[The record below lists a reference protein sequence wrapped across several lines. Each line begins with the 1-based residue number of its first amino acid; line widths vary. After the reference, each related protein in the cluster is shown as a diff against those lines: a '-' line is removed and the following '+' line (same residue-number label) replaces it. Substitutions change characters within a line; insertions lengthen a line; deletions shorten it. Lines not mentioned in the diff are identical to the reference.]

1 MKKAELQ
8 RALTVSGLYTAFY
21 QLNSLLDELDI
32 SDFPEEMRGD
42 IKNFEELLALINKKC
57 EKYFEELELKV
68 GE

>member
-42 IKNFEELLALINKKC
+42 IKNFEEL
-57 EKYFEELELKV
+57 ELKA
-68 GE
+68 EE